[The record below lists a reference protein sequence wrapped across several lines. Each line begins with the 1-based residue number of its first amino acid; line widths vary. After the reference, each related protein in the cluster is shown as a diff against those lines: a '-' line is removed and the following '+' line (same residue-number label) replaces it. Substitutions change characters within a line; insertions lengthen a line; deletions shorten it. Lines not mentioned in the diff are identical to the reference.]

1 MTSVAIVYQ
10 SNHGHTAAVAA
21 ALGRGAAKADN
32 TELHLLRIHKGQID
46 AEGRWHDPAVMAV
59 LDRADAILFGAPTY
73 MGSAGGLF
81 KLFMEATFELW
92 FEQRWKDKVASGFA
106 NSASQHGDKLTV
118 LVQFA
123 IFAAQHG
130 MIWAS
135 VGDPPGN
142 NWSGGNR
149 NDVNRLGSWLG
160 LMSQSNSDSDPP
172 EPSAGDLLT
181 AERHGERVVRIA
193 ARWASGVGYQTT
205 RFSEGRARDLNAGGR
220 EAWTAA
226 GV

>member
-1 MTSVAIVYQ
+1 MTTVAIVYQ
-10 SNHGHTAAVAA
+10 SNHGHTAAVAE
-21 ALGRGAAKADN
+21 ALGRGAMKAAD
-32 TELHLLRIHKGQID
+32 TEMHLLRVHKDQID

-81 KLFMEATFELW
+81 KLFMEATFDLW

-106 NSASQHGDKLTV
+106 NSASQHGDKLAV
-118 LVQFA
+118 LFQFT

-130 MIWAS
+130 MIWVP

-142 NWSGGNR
+142 NWSGGSR

-172 EPSAGDLLT
+172 GPSAGDLLT
-181 AERHGERVVRIA
+181 AERHGERVARIA
-193 ARWASGVGYQTT
+193 ARWASGAGYQTA
-205 RFSEGRARDLNAGGR
+205 RIGERRARELNAVGR
-220 EAWTAA
+220 EAWIAA